1 MPSSKRILEDCKK
14 FVSHCKEI
22 RKAQGMVVQGIGSR
36 KGHHQENVAGNAKI
50 NHGGTRQKK
59 PSKERPWT
67 YPDAEGT
74 FDVFITQNK
83 NMILEEQVNE
93 EYKKKEEEAEEAAGM
108 HLEMD
113 QVVDTHD
120 SDDDASFFMACLVE
134 EMSDGNN
141 FFGWPLP
148 MLSLFA
154 WSCEAFW
161 RKLVRNASETCT
173 PTTSA
178 IVYVCRFFHNSC

>member
-36 KGHHQENVAGNAKI
+36 KGHCQENVSGIMKN

-59 PSKERPWT
+59 PSKEGTWIH
-67 YPDAEGT
+67 PDAKGT
-74 FDVFITQNK
+74 FDPFITLSRNT
-83 NMILEEQVNE
+83 ILGEQVHE
-93 EYKKKEEEAEEAAGM
+93 EYKEEEEEEEAAGM
-108 HLEMD
+108 YLERD
-113 QVVDTHD
+113 QVVDTSD
-120 SDDDASFFMACLVE
+120 SDDKEYFFMACLVE
-134 EMSDGNN
+134 ETSNGNN
-141 FFGWPLP
+141 LCGSPPP

-161 RKLVRNASETCT
+161 
-173 PTTSA
+173 
-178 IVYVCRFFHNSC
+178 